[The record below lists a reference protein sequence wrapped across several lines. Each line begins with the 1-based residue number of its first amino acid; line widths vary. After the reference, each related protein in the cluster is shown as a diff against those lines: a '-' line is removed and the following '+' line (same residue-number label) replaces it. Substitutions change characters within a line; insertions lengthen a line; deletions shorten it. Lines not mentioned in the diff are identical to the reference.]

1 VTVAFY
7 VDGNSL
13 ATGRIRHGEMKEKPP
28 YLRMARLRG
37 SLQQESISTLV
48 VRRQQELGRG

>member
-28 YLRMARLRG
+28 YLRMARLCR

-48 VRRQQELGRG
+48 VRRQELGRG